1 MGERIKVLV
10 VDDSALMRKLISDMI
25 NSSPDCEVIGIA
37 RDGEEAIEKVNQLRP
52 DVVTLD
58 VEMPRING
66 LEALAHIMMHMPTP
80 VIMLSALTKEGA
92 ETTMR
97 ALELG
102 AVDFIAKPGGK
113 SISVGIEEIKEEL
126 LKKIRVAA
134 RAKPKRLYIRR
145 KKKHLLP
152 KKLRENIAIVFGA
165 STGGPGTLMDILQAL
180 PADMPPVFI
189 VQHMP
194 PGFTSSFAKRLN
206 ALSRFEVKEAEDGDV
221 IESGVG
227 YVAPGD
233 YHMVI
238 RRGRIRLTKEPK
250 LHGVRPAVDKT
261 MESAAEV
268 YGKNTIGVL
277 LTGMGNDGAE
287 GLKKIRALGGRT
299 IVEDS
304 STCVVFGMPKAAI
317 EAGAA
322 EVIAP
327 NYRIADE
334 IIRMLGE

>member
-10 VDDSALMRKLISDMI
+10 VDDSALMRKLISDMV
-25 NSSPDCEVIGIA
+25 NSSPDCEVVGIA
-37 RDGEEAIEKVNQLRP
+37 RDGGEAIEKVSRLRP

-145 KKKHLLP
+145 KKKHFLP
-152 KKLRENIAIVFGA
+152 KRLRENTAIVFGA
-165 STGGPGTLMDILQAL
+165 STGGPSTLMDILQSL
-180 PADMPPVFI
+180 PEDMPPVFI

-206 ALSRFEVKEAEDGDV
+206 ALARFEIKEAEDGDA

-238 RRGRIRLTKEPK
+238 RRSRIRLTKEPR

-261 MESAAEV
+261 MESAAETF
-268 YGKNTIGVL
+268 GSNTIGVL
-277 LTGMGNDGAE
+277 LTGMGSDGAE
-287 GLKKIRALGGRT
+287 GLKKIKDAGGRT
-299 IVEDS
+299 IVEAEQ
-304 STCVVFGMPKAAI
+304 TCVVFGMPKAAI

-327 NYRIADE
+327 SYRIADE